1 MKTRLDVL
9 VVERGLAPTR
19 EKARGMIMAGEVA
32 VDGRVV
38 DKPGHAVAAEAALAL
53 VHEGERF
60 VGRGGTKLAG
70 ALAEFSFDP
79 AGMAALDVGASTG
92 GFTECLLRRGAVRVY
107 AVDVGHGQLD
117 VNLRNDPR
125 VVVMEKT
132 NIRLLAPGA
141 IPGGVDLAVIDTSFI
156 SLRTVLPHAAA
167 FVRPGGTIIALVKPQ
182 FELGPG
188 EVGKG
193 VVRDETR
200 RARAVESVTAAAG
213 VMGLEVVGVCRS
225 PITGAKGNV
234 EFFVRLG
241 VPDGPRGERAG
252 EDVHGE

>member
-1 MKTRLDVL
+1 MKARLDIL

-19 EKARGMIMAGEVA
+19 EKARGMIMAGEVT

-38 DKPGHAVAAEAALAL
+38 DKPGHAIPVDASLALADDR
-53 VHEGERF
+53 ERF

-70 ALAEFSFDP
+70 ALEEFGFDP
-79 AGMAALDVGASTG
+79 AGMTALDVGASTG
-92 GFTECLLRRGAVRVY
+92 GFTDCLLRRGAARVH

-117 VNLRNDPR
+117 VNLRNDAR

-132 NIRLLAPGA
+132 NIRSLSPEA

-156 SLRTVLPHAAA
+156 SLKTVLPHAAA

-182 FELGPG
+182 FELGRG

-193 VVRDETR
+193 VVRDEEL

-213 VMGLEVVGVCRS
+213 AMGLAVDGVCRS

-241 VPDGPRGERAG
+241 VPREAPPGGAAG
-252 EDVHGE
+252 EGGAP